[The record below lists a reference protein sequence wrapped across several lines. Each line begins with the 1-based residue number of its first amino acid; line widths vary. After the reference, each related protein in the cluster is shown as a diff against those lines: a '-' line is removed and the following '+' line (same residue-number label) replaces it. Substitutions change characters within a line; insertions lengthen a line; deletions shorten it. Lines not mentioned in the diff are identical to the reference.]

1 MPRRE
6 QVSRDLKRLALGER
20 HIDYVLV
27 RRRGRRGVGLKVDET
42 GLTVSAPSAM
52 PLARVEAQ
60 VRDSE
65 PWVLRKIEQ
74 WRSRQVPPVSWED
87 GALLPYRGI
96 DLVLRTGFGSRP
108 RAEQVDAEL
117 RVTTPAG
124 TDVQI
129 GRAVVAW
136 YKRVAKAHLEARARE
151 LSLRAGV
158 DPPRLF
164 LSSAM
169 SRWGSCNS
177 RREVRIAWRL
187 IKAPE
192 AMIDYVILHELAH
205 LRHMNHSRAFWAEV
219 ERQCPGYR
227 ELREALC
234 AADHLYRSF

>member
-6 QVSRDLKRLALGER
+6 RVSRDLRRLALGER

-52 PLARVEAQ
+52 PLVRVEAL
-60 VRDSE
+60 VRNSE
-65 PWVLRKIEQ
+65 PWVLRKIEE

-96 DLVLRTGFGSRP
+96 DLALRTRAGSRA
-108 RAEQVDAEL
+108 RADQVGAEL
-117 RVTTPAG
+117 QVATPEGTPAQ
-124 TDVQI
+124 V

-136 YKRVAKAHLEARARE
+136 YKRAAKDHLEARVGE

-158 DPPRLF
+158 DPPRVF

-169 SRWGSCNS
+169 SRWGRCNS

-192 AMIDYVILHELAH
+192 AMIDYVICHELAH